1 MGKLLQ
7 ILLFTIRDMLRQK
20 SVYILLAGCILLLLL
35 VRGCY
40 SAEFNVN
47 GRVIDT
53 AHLTAY
59 ISVIAFQLIC
69 YAMFPL
75 AILLAMKI
83 VTRDKADG
91 AMVMFLCR
99 PVARW
104 QYVIG
109 RILGAWVV
117 SALFLMV
124 LQGVLMVIVW
134 SQTGGMLTSLLPGA
148 LIAALNLLCIITL
161 VFLLSLLMPDFVA
174 AAAGFAIIAVGF
186 FSEAGYQLLQ
196 GKLFQAVT
204 QGNIPADSSLWRIL
218 YPKLNMLQYY
228 AGTVV
233 AQSDFHGMGQVHPL
247 INVLIYILGAM
258 TLSLFLFR
266 RMEV

>member
-1 MGKLLQ
+1 MGKLLL

-20 SVYILLAGCILLLLL
+20 SVYVLLAGCILLLLL

-47 GRVIDT
+47 GRVLDP
-53 AHLTAY
+53 AHLFAY
-59 ISVIAFQLIC
+59 ISVIAFHLVC

-117 SALFLMV
+117 SALFMMV
-124 LQGVLMVIVW
+124 LQGVLMAIVW
-134 SQTGGMLTSLLPGA
+134 SQTGGILMGLLPGG

-161 VFLLSLLMPDFVA
+161 VFLLSLLMPDF
-174 AAAGFAIIAVGF
+174 
-186 FSEAGYQLLQ
+186 LLS
-196 GKLFQAVT
+196 
-204 QGNIPADSSLWRIL
+204 NSSL
-218 YPKLNMLQYY
+218 
-228 AGTVV
+228 
-233 AQSDFHGMGQVHPL
+233 
-247 INVLIYILGAM
+247 
-258 TLSLFLFR
+258 TLPMPFAVERTSCLFR
-266 RMEV
+266 TMAI